1 MQETA
6 YETKSYI
13 TSVYCPK
20 KNEITAS
27 AMYFIKEF
35 IRNAGSINKMKDL
48 WLTKRQ
54 NQIMNLMAEGL
65 DRQEICDAL
74 EIELSTLSTQ
84 LVDIYSRYG
93 IEGNFK
99 NSKAVVRYLKNTGRL
114 EE

>member
-1 MQETA
+1 MQLTE
-6 YETKSYI
+6 YEHKTYI
-13 TSVYCPK
+13 TTVYVPK
-20 KNEITAS
+20 KNEITAT

-35 IRNAGSINKMKDL
+35 IRNAGSINKMEDL